1 MSNILLPAPQDVV
14 ARLRPFYPP
23 ADGSLAARVL
33 DYMALLAAW
42 NTKVNLTSL
51 RSPHEWVTRHFGE
64 SFFAATLAGLERG
77 TLVDVG
83 SGAGFPGL
91 ALKLVRPELSVVLL
105 EPNRKKCAFLAEVA
119 RALEL
124 EHVQIVPKRSGEAA
138 LADGSAEFATFRAVG
153 EHKKLLAW
161 LKNVVKPG
169 GNLMAWVSDAE
180 AERISATQGWVVV
193 QRARIPGS
201 AGSFVLVLTPG

>member
-1 MSNILLPAPQDVV
+1 MFPAPQEVV

-23 ADGSLAARVL
+23 ADRSLAARVL
-33 DYMALLAAW
+33 DYMALLARW
-42 NTKVNLTSL
+42 NAKLNLTSL
-51 RSPHEWVTRHFGE
+51 QSPHEWVARHFGE
-64 SFFAATLAGLERG
+64 SFFAATLAPLDRG

-91 ALKLVRPELSVVLL
+91 ALKLVRPELSVILL

-119 RALEL
+119 RTLEL
-124 EHVQIVPKRSGEAA
+124 KHVQVVPKRSGEAA

-161 LKNVVKPG
+161 LKDVLKPG
-169 GNLMAWVSDAE
+169 GYLMAWVSGADAE
-180 AERISATQGWVVV
+180 RMSATQGWVVV
-193 QRARIPGS
+193 RRARIPSS
-201 AGSFVLVLTPG
+201 AGSFVLVLTPR